1 MSIKIPVKY
10 LHTIIH
16 ILIRKLLQKIFFAES
31 VLLKSNYCKHPGD
44 RAKMTFTN

>member
-16 ILIRKLLQKIFFAES
+16 IRYDPKIIAQQIFFAES
-31 VLLKSNYCKHPGD
+31 VLLKSNHCKHPGD
-44 RAKMTFTN
+44 RAKMT